1 MFLLIFDALQILEVL
16 IAITVAPW
24 KHNTNY
30 GLILQKVK
38 QWNTISLLI
47 KSTTRGNYFYY
58 F

>member
-16 IAITVAPW
+16 IAITVATW

-47 KSTTRGNYFYY
+47 KSIARGNYFYY

>member
-1 MFLLIFDALQILEVL
+1 MLLLISDALQILEVF

-30 GLILQKVK
+30 ALILHKVK

-47 KSTTRGNYFYY
+47 KSTARGNYFHY